1 MASYKHIAYA
11 SLEESES
18 YFDSTFNDT
27 IYTRLRVYLTTTD
40 LETGQKFRSFRWAD
54 LPPVTPQNYIPSN
67 QIRDL
72 VLESL
77 VENNMDVIAAQDFN
91 VATIQSIYDG
101 TYSE

>member
-1 MASYKHIAYA
+1 MAYA
-11 SLEESES
+11 ALEDSES
-18 YFDSTFNDT
+18 YFDATFNDT
-27 IYTRLRVYLTTTD
+27 IYTRLRVFVMTTD
-40 LETGQKFRSFRWAD
+40 LETGQKFRSAHWAD

-91 VATIQSIYDG
+91 VAKIQEIYAG
-101 TYSE
+101 TYTE